1 MPMVDMK
8 EAATETKD
16 SEYRTAFVM
25 QVDVA
30 SYISCPEVAAMCRRV
45 R

>member
-1 MPMVDMK
+1 MVDMK

-30 SYISCPEVAAMCRRV
+30 SYTMISCPEVAAMCRRV